1 MSVDI
6 WYTNK
11 KTGRPQASLP
21 GQRFSSIEEAVAEI
35 NRYNADSLLKKTHR
49 MHVMPGHEY
58 SNEVLRP
65 LFDCGLVSSA
75 EFLPRIHDGG
85 HSRALES

>member
-1 MSVDI
+1 
-6 WYTNK
+6 
-11 KTGRPQASLP
+11 
-21 GQRFSSIEEAVAEI
+21 
-35 NRYNADSLLKKTHR
+35 
-49 MHVMPGHEY
+49 
-58 SNEVLRP
+58 VLRP